1 MEKWYLVPLLTGR
14 EDELIDVMKEAGKV
28 VLLFVADDKLKEVPA
43 AFAGSR
49 IRSAETRIEK
59 IKDELHKIRSDI
71 MVTDYIEWGSWD
83 EKIISIAKIES
94 VDTILIKSCEQADLL
109 VPKIKAAMLKA
120 EII

>member
-1 MEKWYLVPLLTGR
+1 MENWYLVPLLTGR
-14 EDELIDVMKEAGKV
+14 EDELIEIMKEAGKV

-49 IRSAETRIEK
+49 IRSAETQIEK
-59 IKDELHKIRSDI
+59 IKNELHKIRSDI
-71 MVTDYIEWGSWD
+71 LITDYIEWGSWD
-83 EKIISIAKIES
+83 EKIISIAKIEA